1 MRGCMSNNKQLTIL
15 VIEDNVTVAQN
26 IADYFSSQGDL
37 LDFAHSGTQGLSL
50 ALENYYDVIILD
62 LMLPGMDGIEV
73 CQEVRKHAERH
84 IPVLML
90 TARDSL
96 DDKLTGFD
104 NGADDYLTKPF
115 ALEELHARCLVLA
128 NRQKKT
134 APSMI
139 TLGALTIDTQQ
150 QEAKREGQLL
160 NLQRIPFQ
168 ILLILAQSHPR
179 IVPRSELWSRIWG
192 DSVTDSD
199 VIRSHIYQLRQAL
212 DKPFEKSMLATVH
225 GVGFNLKVDENL

>member
-1 MRGCMSNNKQLTIL
+1 MSNSKQINIL

-26 IADYFSSQGDL
+26 IDDFFTPQGYV
-37 LDFAHSGTQGLSL
+37 LDFAHTGTQGLSL

-73 CQEVRKHAERH
+73 CQKIRQNTERH
-84 IPVLML
+84 IPIVML

-104 NGADDYLTKPF
+104 IGADDYLTKPF

-128 NRQKKT
+128 NRQKT
-134 APSMI
+134 VAPSTI
-139 TLGALTIDTQQ
+139 TLGQLTIDTLR
-150 QEAKREGQLL
+150 QEVVREGKPL
-160 NLQRIPFQ
+160 NLQRIPFK

-179 IVPRSELWSRIWG
+179 IVSRSELWSRIWG
-192 DSVTDSD
+192 DSMTNSD
-199 VIRSHIYQLRQAL
+199 VIRSHVYQLRQAL
-212 DKPFEKSMLATVH
+212 DKPFEHTMLATVH
-225 GVGFNLKVDENL
+225 GVGFNLKVDESA